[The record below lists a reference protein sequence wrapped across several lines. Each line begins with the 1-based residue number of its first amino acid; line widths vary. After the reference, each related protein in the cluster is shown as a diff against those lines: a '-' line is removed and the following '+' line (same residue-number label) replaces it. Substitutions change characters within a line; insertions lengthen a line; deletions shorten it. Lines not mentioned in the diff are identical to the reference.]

1 MWQIIGISCL
11 AGLSTPLGAWIVLRL
26 RTLSARTLSF
36 FLGLAS
42 GIMVTV
48 ILTDLMP
55 MSIKLGG
62 HRTFFWGACA
72 GWIFLWGIRFLVN
85 RAVRSPVTHNDSHA
99 KQTNPFRALG
109 WFIAIAIAL
118 HDIPEGIAIGA
129 GGAAQH
135 SLAIV
140 VAVAIA
146 IHNIPEG
153 MSIAAPM
160 LLGGEAR
167 SRVFL
172 TTVVTGFVTPLG
184 TLISLLIVRFSGSF
198 ISLSLAFASGAMA
211 CVVTQDM
218 LPHSLAQSRLN
229 TIVGASVG
237 ALVMFFVTSVGV

>member
-26 RTLSARTLSF
+26 PKLSARMLSF

-48 ILTDLMP
+48 ILLDLMP

-62 HRTFFWGACA
+62 HHAFLLGACA
-72 GWIFLWGIRFLVN
+72 GWVFLWGIRTLVN
-85 RAVRSPVTHNDSHA
+85 RSFRPPVTEGESQSNQADS
-99 KQTNPFRALG
+99 FRALG

-129 GGAAQH
+129 GGAAEH
-135 SLAIV
+135 SLAFV
-140 VAVAIA
+140 VAIA
-146 IHNIPEG
+146 IAVHNIPEG

-160 LLGGEAR
+160 LLGGE
-167 SRVFL
+167 SKTRVFL

-184 TLISLLIVRFSGSF
+184 TLISLLIVHFSGSF

-218 LPHSLAQSRLN
+218 LPQSLAESRLN
-229 TIVGASVG
+229 TIVGAFVG